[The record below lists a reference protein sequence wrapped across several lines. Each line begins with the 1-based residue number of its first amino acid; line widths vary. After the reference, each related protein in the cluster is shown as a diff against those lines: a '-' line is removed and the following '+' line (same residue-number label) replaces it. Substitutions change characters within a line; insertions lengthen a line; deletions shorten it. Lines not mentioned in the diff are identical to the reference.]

1 MNFCPAAGKSFC
13 YFLALG
19 LVASLLGCR
28 KSETKPQTS
37 PAAGETQARSP
48 ASALPA
54 PAPPPP
60 PPPGAPAAPTSYE
73 AAVTARSIDYLKG
86 TIDRKNW
93 SGAQRAL
100 TQVESRHLTPE
111 QRQYVDS
118 LKAQIPPGK

>member
-37 PAAGETQARSP
+37 PAAGETQAGSP

-54 PAPPPP
+54 PAT
-60 PPPGAPAAPTSYE
+60 PPGAPAAPTSYE

-100 TQVESRHLTPE
+100 TQVE
-111 QRQYVDS
+111 
-118 LKAQIPPGK
+118 